1 MKYAFIAL
9 LGIVIGA
16 AAAGAVIYFNPLTDT
31 RAPEP
36 GSSDRILHYDLP
48 GEVLGF
54 TLGEHVLP
62 PGAAKVDGGF
72 WEETIDR
79 TALLGLV
86 LDDADGKPAAVASRL
101 LAGSVETDFLLSG
114 VLVSD
119 YWLLTIPNEGTLFLR
134 AHTNVWPFLKKTLL
148 PVWYFGRP
156 WAGPSDY
163 RPTAGPG
170 DDGTAVVVG
179 ATGRFA
185 GLEGT
190 AIEQYR
196 LTDLDP
202 ASRSVAAVGE
212 LHLRIGEPQIA
223 AGGE

>member
-9 LGIVIGA
+9 LGLVVGA
-16 AAAGAVIYFNPLTDT
+16 AAAGAVIYFNPLTNVSAAAVDAT
-31 RAPEP
+31 
-36 GSSDRILHYDLP
+36 DRVLHYDLP

-54 TLGEHVLP
+54 TLGEHALP
-62 PGAAKVDGGF
+62 PGTASGAGGF
-72 WEETIDR
+72 WEETINR

-86 LDDADGKPAAVASRL
+86 LDDADDKPAAIASRL
-101 LAGSVETDFLLSG
+101 LAGSSDTDFLLNG

-134 AHTNVWPFLKKTLL
+134 ADSNVWPFLKQTLL

-156 WAGPSDY
+156 WNGPSDY

-170 DDGTAVVVG
+170 AEGAAMVVG

-185 GLEGT
+185 GLEGS
-190 AIEQYR
+190 AVEQYR

-212 LHLRIGEPQIA
+212 LHLRVGEPQLA
-223 AGGE
+223 AGAE

>member
-1 MKYAFIAL
+1 MKLAFVAFFGL
-9 LGIVIGA
+9 LIGA
-16 AAAGAVIYFNPLTDT
+16 AAGCAVIYYNPLTET
-31 RAPEP
+31 SAPEP
-36 GSSDRILHYDLP
+36 DATDTALHYDLP
-48 GEVLGF
+48 GEVFGF
-54 TLGEHVLP
+54 AIGERALP
-62 PGAAKVDGGF
+62 PGAARVADGL

-79 TALLGLV
+79 TALLGVV
-86 LDDADGKPAAVASRL
+86 LDGPDDKPKAIASRL
-101 LAGSVETDFLLSG
+101 IAGSARTDFLLSG

-119 YWLLTIPNEGTLFLR
+119 YWLLTIPSEGTLFLR
-134 AHTNVWPFLKKTLL
+134 ADTNVWPFLKQTLL

-156 WAGPSDY
+156 WAGPSSF

-170 DDGTAVVVG
+170 EGGTAVVLG

-190 AIEQYR
+190 AVEQYR

-212 LHLRIGEPQIA
+212 LHLRLAEPQLA
-223 AGGE
+223 AGQ